1 MASEPFNSLGG
12 LTVGIPPVSVVNST
26 GTVVGNVNTD
36 YVLANTVLTNNLR
49 YANGQSYVPI
59 GSNTQ
64 VIYNSN
70 GAFGSSSNFTFNS
83 TTNFLT
89 TQNINILGT
98 TSLGDVA
105 NVSILGG
112 LNGYVLQTDGLGTL
126 TWTAPSGGGGGNG
139 SPGGSNTQVQFNNA
153 GTFAGDAG
161 FTYDLNTNT
170 LNIFQANA
178 TTFTGNLTGIAS
190 NATTANTV
198 KFSSQPNI
206 TSVGTL
212 INLEVAGE
220 VDAGSFTGDGGNLSN
235 LTAANLVG
243 SVPLAAHVT
252 ANAQPNITSVGNLV
266 ALEVAGT
273 ATAGNLN
280 STNRISGGNLFLQGN
295 ASVVGNVTITTG
307 NLVANGDVT
316 FNGSNTNL
324 GDVTYV
330 HITGGFNGQVLST
343 DGQGNLSWVNG
354 GGGGNGGGTPGGPNT
369 SVQFNYG
376 GAFAGSAKFSYNNST
391 DTLTVA
397 GPLVANAITVGAGI
411 YSFATSTVYSATTSS
426 TTANQI
432 IWAVPSSTV
441 SAVDFMI
448 ISTDVTAN
456 TRTTVKISSTILGS
470 QVDYNKYA
478 GLEINGGVGNFNV
491 AFDAGNVLMPPS
503 LVLRVT
509 PRSNSSCNY
518 NMLITKYGELL

>member
-1 MASEPFNSLGG
+1 MASEPYNSLGG
-12 LTVGIPPVSVVNST
+12 YTVGIPPVAVVNSS
-26 GTVVGNVNTD
+26 GTVVANVNND

-49 YANGQSYVPI
+49 YANGQSYVPV

-89 TQNINILGT
+89 TQNLNILGT

-126 TWTAPSGGGGGNG
+126 TWTAPTGGGGGNG

-161 FTYDLNTNT
+161 FTYDQNTNILT
-170 LNIFQANA
+170 VFQANA
-178 TTFTGNLTGIAS
+178 VTFVGNLSGIAS

-212 INLEVAGE
+212 INLDVAGE
-220 VDAGSFTGDGGNLSN
+220 VNAGSFTGDGGNLSN
-235 LTAANLVG
+235 LTAANLIG

-316 FNGSNTNL
+316 FNGANTNL
-324 GDVTYV
+324 GDVSYI
-330 HITGGFNGQVLST
+330 HIAGGFNGQFLST

-397 GPLVANAITVGAGI
+397 GPVVANTITVGAGI
-411 YSFATSTVYSATTSS
+411 YSFATSTVYSAVTNSAA
-426 TTANQI
+426 ANQI

-448 ISTDVTAN
+448 ISTDVTSN

-478 GLEINGGVGNFNV
+478 GLEINGGIGNFNV

-509 PRSNSSCNY
+509 PKSNSSCNY
-518 NMLITKYGELL
+518 NMLITKYNELL

>member
-1 MASEPFNSLGG
+1 MASEPFNTLGG
-12 LTVGIPPVSVVNST
+12 YTVGIPPVPVVNST
-26 GTVVGNVNTD
+26 GTVVGNVNSD

-49 YANGQSYVPI
+49 YANGQSFIP

-64 VIYNSN
+64 LLFNNNVCI
-70 GAFGSSSNFTFNS
+70 GASANLTFNS
-83 TTNFLT
+83 NTNFLT
-89 TQNINILGT
+89 TQNLNILGT

-126 TWTAPSGGGGGNG
+126 TWTAPTGGGGGNG

-161 FTYDLNTNT
+161 FTYDQNTNI
-170 LNIFQANA
+170 LSVFQANA
-178 TTFTGNLTGIAS
+178 VTFVGNLTGVAS
-190 NATTANTV
+190 NATVANTV
-198 KFSSQPNI
+198 RYSSQPNI

-212 INLEVAGE
+212 INLNVAGE
-220 VDAGSFTGDGGNLSN
+220 VQAGSFTGDGGNLSN

-252 ANAQPNITSVGNLV
+252 SNAQPNITSVGNLV

-295 ASVVGNVTITTG
+295 ASIIGNVSITTG
-307 NLVANGDVT
+307 NLVANGGIT
-316 FNGSNTNL
+316 FNGANTNL
-324 GDVTYV
+324 GDVSYI

-343 DGQGNLSWVNG
+343 DGQGNLAWVNG
-354 GGGGNGGGTPGGPNT
+354 GGGNGGGGTPGGPNT
-369 SVQFNYG
+369 TVQFNYA
-376 GAFAGSAKFSYNNST
+376 GAFAGSAKLTYNNST

-397 GPLVANAITVGAGI
+397 GPLIANTVTIGAGI
-411 YSFATSTVYSATTSS
+411 YAFSTSTVYSARTTS

-432 IWAVPSSTV
+432 IWAVPSSQV

-448 ISTDVTAN
+448 ISTDITAN

-470 QVDYNKYA
+470 AVDYNKYA
-478 GLEINGGVGNFNV
+478 GLEINGGIGNFNV

-509 PRSNSSCNY
+509 PKANSSCNY
-518 NMLITKYGELL
+518 NMLITKYNELL

>member
-12 LTVGIPPVSVVNST
+12 YTVGIPPVPVVNST
-26 GTVVGNVNTD
+26 GTVVGNVNSD

-49 YANGQSYVPI
+49 YANGQSFIP
-59 GSNTQ
+59 GANTQ
-64 VIYNSN
+64 LLFNNNVCI
-70 GAFGSSSNFTFNS
+70 GASANLTFNS

-89 TQNINILGT
+89 TENINILGT

-112 LNGYVLQTDGLGTL
+112 LNGYILQTDGLGTL
-126 TWTAPSGGGGGNG
+126 TWTAPTGGGGGNG

-161 FTYDLNTNT
+161 FTYDENTNILT
-170 LNIFQANA
+170 VFQANA
-178 TTFTGNLTGIAS
+178 VTFVGNLTGVAS
-190 NATTANTV
+190 NATVANTV
-198 KFSSQPNI
+198 RYSSQPNI

-212 INLEVAGE
+212 INLDVAGE
-220 VDAGSFTGDGGNLSN
+220 VQAGSFTGDGGNLSN

-252 ANAQPNITSVGNLV
+252 SNAQANITSVGNLTSLTV
-266 ALEVAGT
+266 TGNT
-273 ATAGNLN
+273 TSGNLN
-280 STNRISGGNLFLQGN
+280 SINRISGGNLFLQGN
-295 ASVVGNVTITTG
+295 ASIIGNVSITTG
-307 NLVANGDVT
+307 NFVANGGVT
-316 FNGSNTNL
+316 FNGANTNL
-324 GDVTYV
+324 GDVSYI

-369 SVQFNYG
+369 TVQFNYA
-376 GAFAGSAKFSYNNST
+376 GAFAGSAKFTYNNST

-397 GPLVANAITVGAGI
+397 GPVVANTMTIGAGI
-411 YSFATSTVYSATTSS
+411 YSFATTTVYSATTTS
-426 TTANQI
+426 TSANQI
-432 IWAVPSSTV
+432 IWAVPSSQV

-448 ISTDVTAN
+448 ISTDITGN
-456 TRTTVKISSTILGS
+456 TRSTVKISSTILGS
-470 QVDYNKYA
+470 AVDYNKYA
-478 GLEINGGVGNFNV
+478 GLEINGGIGNFNV
-491 AFDAGNVLMPPS
+491 AFDAGNVLLPPS

>member
-1 MASEPFNSLGG
+1 MASEPFNSLSGY
-12 LTVGIPPVSVVNST
+12 TVGIPPVPVIDST

-36 YVLANTVLTNNLR
+36 YVLANTILTDNLR

-59 GSNTQ
+59 GANTQ

-89 TQNINILGT
+89 SQNLNILGI

-112 LNGYVLQTDGLGTL
+112 LNGYVLQTDGLGQL

-161 FTYDLNTNT
+161 FTYDQNTNI
-170 LNIFQANA
+170 LSVFQANA
-178 TTFTGNLTGIAS
+178 TTFVGNLSGIAS
-190 NATTANTV
+190 NATSANTV
-198 KFSSQPNI
+198 AASSQPNI

-212 INLEVAGE
+212 INLTVSGGVQANI
-220 VDAGSFTGDGGNLSN
+220 FTGNGGNLSN

-252 ANAQPNITSVGNLV
+252 ANDQPNITSVGNLIS
-266 ALEVAGT
+266 LEVVGT

-280 STNRISGGNLFLQGN
+280 STNRISGGNLFIQGN
-295 ASVVGNVTITTG
+295 ASVVGNVSITTG
-307 NLVANGDVT
+307 NFVANGGVT
-316 FNGSNTNL
+316 FNGPNTNL
-324 GDVTYV
+324 GDVSYL
-330 HITGGFNGQVLST
+330 HIGGGFNGQILGT

-354 GGGGNGGGTPGGPNT
+354 GGGGGGGTPGGPN
-369 SVQFNYG
+369 SAVQFNYSG
-376 GAFAGSAKFSYNNST
+376 GFAGSAKFSYNNST
-391 DTLTVA
+391 DTLTVS
-397 GPLVANAITVGAGI
+397 GPLVANSISIGAGI
-411 YSFATSTVYSATTSS
+411 YNFSTTTVYAAVTSS
-426 TTANQI
+426 TAANQI
-432 IWAVPSSTV
+432 IWSIPSSQV

-448 ISTDVTAN
+448 ISTDITAN
-456 TRTTVKISSTILGS
+456 TRTTLKISSTILGS

-478 GLEINGGVGNFNV
+478 ALEINGGIGNFNV
-491 AFDAGNVLMPPS
+491 GFDAGNILMPPS

-509 PRSNSSCNY
+509 PRSSSACNY

>member
-1 MASEPFNSLGG
+1 MASEPFNTLGG
-12 LTVGIPPVSVVNST
+12 YTVGIPPVPVVNST
-26 GTVVGNVNTD
+26 GTVVGNVNSD

-49 YANGQSYVPI
+49 YANGQSFIP
-59 GSNTQ
+59 GANTQ
-64 VIYNSN
+64 LLFNNNVCI
-70 GAFGSSSNFTFNS
+70 GASANLTFNS

-89 TQNINILGT
+89 TENINILGT

-126 TWTAPSGGGGGNG
+126 TWTAPTGGGGGNG

-161 FTYDLNTNT
+161 FTYDQNTNI
-170 LNIFQANA
+170 LSVFQANA
-178 TTFTGNLTGIAS
+178 VTFVGNLTGVAS
-190 NATTANTV
+190 NATVANTV
-198 KFSSQPNI
+198 RYSSQPNI

-212 INLEVAGE
+212 INLNVAGE
-220 VDAGSFTGDGGNLSN
+220 VQAGSFTGDGGNLSN
-235 LTAANLVG
+235 LSAANLVG

-252 ANAQPNITSVGNLV
+252 SNAQPNITSVGNLV

-295 ASVVGNVTITTG
+295 ASIIGNVSITTG
-307 NLVANGDVT
+307 NFVANGGVT
-316 FNGSNTNL
+316 FNGANTNL
-324 GDVTYV
+324 GDVSYI

-343 DGQGNLSWVNG
+343 DGQGNLAWVNG
-354 GGGGNGGGTPGGPNT
+354 GGGNGGGGTPGGPNT
-369 SVQFNYG
+369 TVQFNYA
-376 GAFAGSAKFSYNNST
+376 GAFAGSAKFTYNNST

-397 GPLVANAITVGAGI
+397 GPLVANTVTIGAGI
-411 YSFATSTVYSATTSS
+411 YAFSTTTVYSARTTS

-432 IWAVPSSTV
+432 IWAVPSNQV

-448 ISTDVTAN
+448 ISTDTTGN

-470 QVDYNKYA
+470 AVDYNKYA
-478 GLEINGGVGNFNV
+478 GLEINGGIGNFNV

>member
-12 LTVGIPPVSVVNST
+12 FTVGVPPVSVVNSS
-26 GTVVGNVNTD
+26 GTVVGNVNSD

-49 YANGQSYVPI
+49 YANGQSYVPV
-59 GSNTQ
+59 GANTQ
-64 VIYNSN
+64 LIYNSN
-70 GAFGSSSNFTFNS
+70 GAFGSSSNLTFNS
-83 TTNFLT
+83 TTNFLS
-89 TQNINILGT
+89 TQNLNVTGV

-126 TWTAPSGGGGGNG
+126 TWTAPTGGGGGNG
-139 SPGGSNTQVQFNNA
+139 TPGGSNTQVQFNNA

-161 FTYDLNTNT
+161 FTYDLNTNI
-170 LNIFQANA
+170 LSVFQANA
-178 TTFTGNLTGIAS
+178 TTFVGNLTGIAT

-220 VDAGSFTGDGGNLSN
+220 IDAGSFTGDGGNLSN

-243 SVPLAAHVT
+243 SVPIAAHVT

-280 STNRISGGNLFLQGN
+280 SANRISGGNLFLQGN
-295 ASVVGNVTITTG
+295 ASIVGNVSITTG
-307 NLVANGDVT
+307 NLVANGGVT

-330 HITGGFNGQVLST
+330 HITGGFNGQFLST

-369 SVQFNYG
+369 TVQFNYG
-376 GAFAGSAKFSYNNST
+376 GAFAGSAKFTYNNST

-397 GPLVANAITVGAGI
+397 GPVVANTMTIGAGI

-426 TTANQI
+426 TAANQI
-432 IWAVPSSTV
+432 IWAVPSNQV

-456 TRTTVKISSTILGS
+456 TRTTVKLSATILGS

-478 GLEINGGVGNFNV
+478 GLEINGGIGNFNV

-509 PRSNSSCNY
+509 PKASSSCNY

>member
-1 MASEPFNSLGG
+1 MASEPFNTLGG
-12 LTVGIPPVSVVNST
+12 YTVGIPPVPVVNST

-49 YANGQSYVPI
+49 YANGQSFIP

-64 VIYNSN
+64 LLFNNNVCI
-70 GAFGSSSNFTFNS
+70 GASANLTFNS

-89 TQNINILGT
+89 TENINILGT

-112 LNGYVLQTDGLGTL
+112 LNGYILQTDGLGQL

-161 FTYDLNTNT
+161 FTYDENTNILT
-170 LNIFQANA
+170 VFQANA
-178 TTFTGNLTGIAS
+178 VTFVGNLTGVAS
-190 NATTANTV
+190 NATVANTV
-198 KFSSQPNI
+198 RYSSQPNI

-212 INLEVAGE
+212 INLNVAGE
-220 VDAGSFTGDGGNLSN
+220 IIAGSFSGDGGNLSN

-243 SVPLAAHVT
+243 SVPLAAQVT
-252 ANAQPNITSVGNLV
+252 NNAQPNITSLGNLTSLTV
-266 ALEVAGT
+266 TGNT
-273 ATAGNLN
+273 TSGNLN

-295 ASVVGNVTITTG
+295 ASIIGNVSITTG
-307 NLVANGDVT
+307 NLIANGGVT
-316 FNGSNTNL
+316 FNGANTNL
-324 GDVTYV
+324 GDVSYI

-369 SVQFNYG
+369 TVQFNYA
-376 GAFAGSAKFSYNNST
+376 GAFAGSAKFTYNNST

-397 GPLVANAITVGAGI
+397 GPLVANTMTIGAGI
-411 YSFATSTVYSATTSS
+411 YSFATTTVYSATTTS
-426 TTANQI
+426 TSANQI
-432 IWAVPSSTV
+432 IWAVPSSEV

-448 ISTDVTAN
+448 ISTDITGN

-470 QVDYNKYA
+470 AVDYNKYA
-478 GLEINGGVGNFNV
+478 GLEINGGIGNFNV
-491 AFDAGNVLMPPS
+491 AFDAGNVLLPPS

-509 PRSNSSCNY
+509 PRSNSSCNF

>member
-1 MASEPFNSLGG
+1 MASEPFNTLGG
-12 LTVGIPPVSVVNST
+12 YTVGIPPVPVVNST
-26 GTVVGNVNTD
+26 GTVVGNVNSD

-49 YANGQSYVPI
+49 YANGQSFIP

-64 VIYNSN
+64 LLFNNNVCI
-70 GAFGSSSNFTFNS
+70 GASANLTFNS
-83 TTNFLT
+83 NTNFLT
-89 TQNINILGT
+89 TQNLNILGT

-126 TWTAPSGGGGGNG
+126 TWTAPTGGGGGNG

-161 FTYDLNTNT
+161 FTYDQNTNI
-170 LNIFQANA
+170 LSVFQANA
-178 TTFTGNLTGIAS
+178 VTFVGNLTGVAT

-198 KFSSQPNI
+198 RYSSQPNI

-212 INLEVAGE
+212 INLNVAGE
-220 VDAGSFTGDGGNLSN
+220 VIAGSFSGDGGKLSN
-235 LTAANLVG
+235 IAAANLVG

-252 ANAQPNITSVGNLV
+252 SNAQPNITSVGNLV

-295 ASVVGNVTITTG
+295 ASIIGNVSITTG
-307 NLVANGDVT
+307 NLIANGGVT
-316 FNGSNTNL
+316 FNGANTNL
-324 GDVTYV
+324 GDVSYI

-369 SVQFNYG
+369 TVQFNYG
-376 GAFAGSAKFSYNNST
+376 GAFAGSAKLTYNNST

-397 GPLVANAITVGAGI
+397 GPLVANTMTIGAGI
-411 YSFATSTVYSATTSS
+411 YSFATTTVYSARTTSTS
-426 TTANQI
+426 ANQI
-432 IWAVPSSTV
+432 IWAVPSNQV

-448 ISTDVTAN
+448 ISTDTTGN

-478 GLEINGGVGNFNV
+478 GLEINGGIGNFNV

-509 PRSNSSCNY
+509 PRSNSSCNF

>member
-1 MASEPFNSLGG
+1 MSSESFNSLGG
-12 LTVGIPPVSVVNST
+12 LTVGIPPVPVVNSS
-26 GTVVGNVNTD
+26 GTVVANVNND
-36 YVLANTVLTNNLR
+36 YVLANTILTNNLR
-49 YANGQSYVPI
+49 YSNGQSFIP
-59 GSNTQ
+59 GANTQ
-64 VIYNSN
+64 LLFNNNVCL
-70 GAFGSSSNFTFNS
+70 GASANLTFNS

-126 TWTAPSGGGGGNG
+126 TWTAPTGGGGGNG

-161 FTYDLNTNT
+161 FTYDQNTNILT
-170 LNIFQANA
+170 VFQANA
-178 TTFTGNLTGIAS
+178 TTFVGNLTGVAS
-190 NATTANTV
+190 NATVANTV
-198 KFSSQPNI
+198 RYSSQPNI

-212 INLEVAGE
+212 INLDVAGE
-220 VDAGSFTGDGGNLSN
+220 VNAGSFSGDGGNLSN
-235 LTAANLVG
+235 LAAANLTG

-252 ANAQPNITSVGNLV
+252 SNAQPNITSVGNLV
-266 ALEVAGT
+266 TLEVAGT

-280 STNRISGGNLFLQGN
+280 SVNRISGGNLFIQGN
-295 ASVVGNVTITTG
+295 ASVVGNVSITTG
-307 NLVANGDVT
+307 NLIANGGVT
-316 FNGSNTNL
+316 FNGANTNL
-324 GDVTYV
+324 GDVSYI
-330 HITGGFNGQVLST
+330 HITGGFNGQLLST
-343 DGQGNLSWVNG
+343 DGQGNLAWVNG
-354 GGGGNGGGTPGGPNT
+354 GGGNGGGGTPGGPNT

-376 GAFAGSAKFSYNNST
+376 GAFAGSAKLSYNNTT

-397 GPLVANAITVGAGI
+397 GPLVANTMTIGAGI
-411 YSFATSTVYSATTSS
+411 YSFSTTTVYSARTTS

-432 IWAVPSSTV
+432 IWAVPSNQV

-448 ISTDVTAN
+448 ISTDTTAN

-478 GLEINGGVGNFNV
+478 GLEINGGIGNFNV